1 MAAPELVERSKARI
15 GNVLRDKWRLDSLLG
30 VGGSAAV
37 YAATHRNGKRGAIK
51 LLHPELSVQAD
62 FVTRFL
68 REGYVANK
76 IQHPGAVSILDDDHT
91 EDGTA
96 FLVME
101 LLEGYTLER
110 RLRKQSAFPVNDAL
124 KIVEDLLDIVNAAHD
139 KGIIHRDLKPANI
152 FVTKKGEVKVLDFGI
167 ARLGEAHH
175 LSGSTQMG
183 MPLGTPAFMPPEQA
197 RGRWGEVDVRTDL
210 WAVGATLW
218 ALLSGQRPRR
228 AETANEELLLAMTE
242 PLPPIGSVAPHVSLE
257 VCKLVDRAVAFDMS
271 ARWPNAR
278 TMQQAL
284 RLALLLEQAHRSD
297 TGILAE
303 KPRIDAPRPGEPKVS
318 TGTIAGLGGFVLPE
332 MSPPSPPETRAET
345 KANAAPAAAAEPALA
360 LGATSGS
367 ASQPAPPPSGEAPSS
382 MTAVRP
388 FTSIVDAPLFP
399 KTSGRSPAGEEVS
412 QVTSLEGPPSLNFS
426 GALSLSRYDALGERR
441 PRAATPLSNSASAAL
456 AGGSNPTPTGEG
468 RLLTTETPLTAGA
481 RSMLASEPDVAPR
494 RGGFLLSA
502 LLVAGLACVAFFGY
516 RSGWFGPAAA
526 QTPANDGPV
535 ATADAGVTS
544 ETAADAGA
552 ALTPPLGGLGGTE
565 VDASA
570 LALPPDAGVS
580 PTVDLP
586 APSANAAPAVTHRAA
601 RPRPR
606 PAAKPP
612 ATAESSTP
620 AGPTKSGAATTSP
633 PLPAVAPTV
642 SNPPEGPTP
651 AQIPPFVEPDSN

>member
-1 MAAPELVERSKARI
+1 MAAPELVERSKARV
-15 GNVLRDKWRLDSLLG
+15 GSVLRDKWRLDSLLG

-51 LLHPELSVQAD
+51 LLHPELSVQTD

-76 IQHPGAVSILDDDHT
+76 IEHPGAVSILDDDHT

-110 RLRKQSAFPVNDAL
+110 RLRKQSAFPVYDAL
-124 KIVEDLLDIVNAAHD
+124 KIVEDLLDIVSAAHD

-257 VCKLVDRAVAFDMS
+257 ACKLVDRAVAFDMS

-284 RLALLLEQAHRSD
+284 RLALLLEQAHK
-297 TGILAE
+297 GEPVLE
-303 KPRIDAPRPGEPKVS
+303 KPRTPSLPAGGEAAAVS
-318 TGTIAGLGGFVLPE
+318 SGGTIAGLGGYIVPVE
-332 MSPPSPPETRAET
+332 APPAIAKAASVPPAGDVVATAASASPST
-345 KANAAPAAAAEPALA
+345 
-360 LGATSGS
+360 
-367 ASQPAPPPSGEAPSS
+367 SQPAPPPEPPMST
-382 MTAVRP
+382 TAVRP
-388 FTSIVDAPLFP
+388 FATLVGPPSPLAVPAVAGPSRTSRTEDSV
-399 KTSGRSPAGEEVS
+399 VS
-412 QVTSLEGPPSLNFS
+412 QLEGPPSLNY
-426 GALSLSRYDALGERR
+426 GGQLSLSRYDALGERR
-441 PRAATPLSNSASAAL
+441 PRAQQAL
-456 AGGSNPTPTGEG
+456 PGGSNPTPTGET
-468 RLLTTETPLTAGA
+468 RLLTTETPLMTGA
-481 RSMLASEPDVAPR
+481 RSMLASEPEIAPR
-494 RGGFLLSA
+494 RSGFFVSA
-502 LLVAGLACVAFFGY
+502 LLVVALAGVGFFAY
-516 RSGWFGPAAA
+516 RSGWLGARATQAAPSPPEPAAA
-526 QTPANDGPV
+526 V
-535 ATADAGVTS
+535 MDAGVVQ
-544 ETAADAGA
+544 EAVADAGA
-552 ALTPPLGGLGGTE
+552 A
-565 VDASA
+565 AA
-570 LALPPDAGVS
+570 A
-580 PTVDLP
+580 
-586 APSANAAPAVTHRAA
+586 AAPAEQVDAA
-601 RPRPR
+601 ALAAVPDAAVSAPTETTAASATAAAVATPVRPKPRPR
-606 PAAKPP
+606 APSKPRL
-612 ATAESSTP
+612 P
-620 AGPTKSGAATTSP
+620 AGEAGGSAP
-633 PLPAVAPTV
+633 PPNP
-642 SNPPEGPTP
+642 SNPSNSGPAEGPTP
-651 AQIPPFVEPDSN
+651 TPIPPFVDPDSNQL

>member
-15 GNVLRDKWRLDSLLG
+15 GSVLRDKWRLDSLLG

-51 LLHPELSVQAD
+51 LLHPELSVQTD

-76 IQHPGAVSILDDDHT
+76 IEHPGAVSILDDDHT

-110 RLRKQSAFPVNDAL
+110 RLRKQSAFPVYDAL
-124 KIVEDLLDIVNAAHD
+124 KIVEDLLDIVSAAHD

-257 VCKLVDRAVAFDMS
+257 ACKLVDRAVAFDMS
-271 ARWPNAR
+271 ARWPTAR

-284 RLALLLEQAHRSD
+284 RLALLLEQAHKGD
-297 TGILAE
+297 PVVE
-303 KPRIDAPRPGEPKVS
+303 KPRTPSLPAGGEAAVS
-318 TGTIAGLGGFVLPE
+318 SGGTIAGLGGYIVPVE
-332 MSPPSPPETRAET
+332 P
-345 KANAAPAAAAEPALA
+345 PAAAAKASVPPAA
-360 LGATSGS
+360 EVVATT
-367 ASQPAPPPSGEAPSS
+367 ASQPAPPPDPPMS
-382 MTAVRP
+382 TTTVRP
-388 FTSIVDAPLFP
+388 FATLVGPPSPLA
-399 KTSGRSPAGEEVS
+399 GPAGPSRTSRTEDSV
-412 QVTSLEGPPSLNFS
+412 VTSLEGPPSLNY
-426 GALSLSRYDALGERR
+426 GGQLSLSRYDALGERR
-441 PRAATPLSNSASAAL
+441 PRPGQAAPLP
-456 AGGSNPTPTGEG
+456 GGANPTPTGET
-468 RLLTTETPLTAGA
+468 RLLTTETPLMTGA
-481 RSMLASEPDVAPR
+481 RAMLSSEPEIAPR
-494 RGGFLLSA
+494 RGGFFVSA
-502 LLVAGLACVAFFGY
+502 LLAVALVGAGFFAY
-516 RSGWFGPAAA
+516 RSGWLGGHATQAAPSPAPEPAA
-526 QTPANDGPV
+526 V
-535 ATADAGVTS
+535 VVDAGVVQETVADAAVAAAAPAEQVDAAALAAVPDAAVS
-544 ETAADAGA
+544 APTETTAASAPAPAVATPVRPKPRPRTPSKPKLPAGEA
-552 ALTPPLGGLGGTE
+552 SGSTTPP
-565 VDASA
+565 A
-570 LALPPDAGVS
+570 
-580 PTVDLP
+580 
-586 APSANAAPAVTHRAA
+586 APNAAPA
-601 RPRPR
+601 
-606 PAAKPP
+606 
-612 ATAESSTP
+612 
-620 AGPTKSGAATTSP
+620 
-633 PLPAVAPTV
+633 
-642 SNPPEGPTP
+642 EGPTP
-651 AQIPPFVEPDSN
+651 TPIPPFIDPDSNQL

>member
-15 GNVLRDKWRLDSLLG
+15 GSVLRDKWRLDSLLG

-51 LLHPELSVQAD
+51 LLHPELSVQTD
-62 FVTRFL
+62 FVARFL

-76 IQHPGAVSILDDDHT
+76 IEHSGAVSILDDDHT

-110 RLRKQSAFPVNDAL
+110 RLRKQSAFPVGDAL

-152 FVTKKGEVKVLDFGI
+152 FVTKKNEVKVLDFGI

-284 RLALLLEQAHRSD
+284 RLALLLEQAH
-297 TGILAE
+297 GAGEGAAVE
-303 KPRIDAPRPGEPKVS
+303 KPKVEAPVPAIARVGEPKVS
-318 TGTIAGLGGFVLPE
+318 TGTISGLGGYVLPE
-332 MSPPSPPETRAET
+332 VPSPPSPSAT
-345 KANAAPAAAAEPALA
+345 KAAVAISEAPAPAVAVAVPSANPEP
-360 LGATSGS
+360 GAQAG
-367 ASQPAPPPSGEAPSS
+367 APPSGEAPSS

-388 FTSIVDAPLFP
+388 FASIVDAPP
-399 KTSGRSPAGEEVS
+399 APAGRSPSIPSAEEAG
-412 QVTSLEGPPSLNFS
+412 QTNSLEGPPSLNFS

-441 PRAATPLSNSASAAL
+441 PRAAGPL
-456 AGGSNPTPTGEG
+456 AGGSNPTPSGET

-481 RSMLASEPDVAPR
+481 RSMLAEGPEAAPR
-494 RGGFLLSA
+494 RSGFLLSG
-502 LLVAGLACVAFFGY
+502 LLAAVLVCVAFLGY
-516 RSGWFGPAAA
+516 RAGWFGHTSAQASDPNAVAA
-526 QTPANDGPV
+526 V
-535 ATADAGVTS
+535 DAGVAH
-544 ETAADAGA
+544 EMVADAGA
-552 ALTPPLGGLGGTE
+552 TMTTGASGIGEPDAAIATPVDAGSLSAPAHDDTPPAAA
-565 VDASA
+565 ASSA
-570 LALPPDAGVS
+570 PPAATHSRPSRSRPRPSKPRSAASSDPSAPAS
-580 PTVDLP
+580 SSEPSAP
-586 APSANAAPAVTHRAA
+586 APSPTTTNAPA
-601 RPRPR
+601 P
-606 PAAKPP
+606 
-612 ATAESSTP
+612 EGQTP
-620 AGPTKSGAATTSP
+620 AP
-633 PLPAVAPTV
+633 
-642 SNPPEGPTP
+642 
-651 AQIPPFVEPDSN
+651 IPPFVEPESNPNSN